1 MGVMQTFPRGCAGT
15 VEQRGL
21 TITAMNIKNQEG
33 GMGRVYQLFGAELP
47 TVLEALNQEL
57 AA

>member
-1 MGVMQTFPRGCAGT
+1 MNMHEHIAGK
-15 VEQRGL
+15 RSPL
-21 TITAMNIKNQEG
+21 TQEG

-47 TVLEALNQEL
+47 KVLEALNLEL